1 MSDIDNIVYHAC
13 PLLTHPLKYPSA
25 SYSIYPVLYMP
36 RTRQKSFQ
44 DDLLHLLRTGRGLGD
59 CDSVGRGVVFVLVL
73 GGAFG
78 ILDVSILCI
87 EFRL

>member
-1 MSDIDNIVYHAC
+1 
-13 PLLTHPLKYPSA
+13 
-25 SYSIYPVLYMP
+25 MP

-44 DDLLHLLRTGRGLGD
+44 DNLLHLLRSGRGLDG
-59 CDSVGRGVVFVLVL
+59 GQRRGGVVFVLVF

-87 EFRL
+87 EFRDRL